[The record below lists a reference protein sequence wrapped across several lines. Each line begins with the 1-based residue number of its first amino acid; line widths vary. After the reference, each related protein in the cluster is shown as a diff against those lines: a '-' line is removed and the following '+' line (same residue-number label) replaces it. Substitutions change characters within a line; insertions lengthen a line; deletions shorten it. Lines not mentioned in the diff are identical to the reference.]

1 VKASPFYR
9 QARLMIRSLPHV
21 AAEDCF
27 ALKGG
32 TAINLFWRDMPR
44 LSVDIDLT
52 YVPVDTRE
60 RSLAS
65 IGQALDRIA
74 GRLERT
80 IAGARVQKA
89 VASDSGRV
97 TRLFVHDEG
106 ARIVIEPNQVIRGAV
121 FPTEQRD
128 LAPAAEDA
136 FEMAVSVPTLSLADL
151 YGGKICA
158 ALDRQHPR
166 DLFDVKLLLD
176 EGGIDEAT
184 RKAFVV
190 YLASHNRPMSELLDP
205 LRKDFTTAYENE
217 FAGMVRDPA
226 TYDELAAARETL
238 IESIRVGL
246 TASEREFLLSIKA
259 AEPRW
264 EIMDLPGIQALPAI
278 EWKLANIEKMNPA
291 KRREAYE
298 RLQGILVQ

>member
-176 EGGIDEAT
+176 EGGIDGAT

-298 RLQGILVQ
+298 RLQGILEQ

>member
-136 FEMAVSVPTLSLADL
+136 FEMAVSVPTLALADL

-217 FAGMVRDPA
+217 FAGTVRDPA

>member
-298 RLQGILVQ
+298 RLQGILEQ

>member
-32 TAINLFWRDMPR
+32 TAINLFWRDMLR

-298 RLQGILVQ
+298 RLQGILEQ